1 MLAGTDAKRRA
12 QRDSLAVGN
21 AYRIGVASE
30 PVKERLVKVGDM
42 PASRTRRSTPSTPSV
57 ARGFLSIAGHERAI
71 GILRAHQR
79 SGRLAHAYC
88 LTGEEGIGKTAL
100 ARALAEELLLGAG
113 QPPRLEV
120 HPDFWADDRPEA
132 ISIDEIRFHPERG
145 APAHDQSLQQ
155 FLSLKPFVAPL
166 RVALLAN
173 AERMTEAAQNCV
185 LKTLEEPPPNTVL
198 VLTTAYPDHLL
209 PTCLSRCQL
218 IALSPVGRAAV
229 VEMLR
234 GRHRA
239 GDDAETLA
247 GLAHGRPG
255 WALRVLDDA
264 ASVTRMDRWAE
275 ELASVAFEDVD
286 GVLTYAARFGQGPQ
300 AEMRLVASEALRS
313 FIAFLR
319 DAMLL
324 QAGLLSPMAAAREA
338 GLEAWLG
345 RVPPDQVRASLAG
358 AQRTQ
363 LLIDQNVNPRLA
375 MEVMLLDL
383 RVRRPA

>member
-1 MLAGTDAKRRA
+1 M
-12 QRDSLAVGN
+12 S
-21 AYRIGVASE
+21 
-30 PVKERLVKVGDM
+30 
-42 PASRTRRSTPSTPSV
+42 ASRTRRSTAVVPS
-57 ARGFLSIAGHERAI
+57 GFAAIAGHQRAI
-71 GILRAHQR
+71 TILRAHQR
-79 SGRLAHAYC
+79 AGRLAHAYC
-88 LTGEEGIGKTAL
+88 LTGEEGIGKTAV
-100 ARALAEELLLGAG
+100 ARALAEELLLGEG
-113 QPPRLEV
+113 QPSRLEV
-120 HPDFWADDRPEA
+120 HPDFWSDDRAEA

-218 IALSPVGRAAV
+218 IALSPVDRPALAAFIAARQANE
-229 VEMLR
+229 VE
-234 GRHRA
+234 
-239 GDDAETLA
+239 AEVLA
-247 GLAHGRPG
+247 SLAHGRPG
-255 WALRVLDDA
+255 WAMRALTDREWVSRL
-264 ASVTRMDRWAE
+264 DRWAT
-275 ELASVAFEDVD
+275 ELAALAFEDVD

-300 AEMRLVASEALRS
+300 AEMRLVASDALRG
-313 FIAFLR
+313 FTAFLR
-319 DAMLL
+319 DAMLA
-324 QAGLLSPMAAAREA
+324 QAGVLSPMPSERKDA
-338 GLEAWLG
+338 LEAWSRG
-345 RVPPDQVRASLAG
+345 VPPDHVRASLAA

-383 RVRRPA
+383 RVRHPA

>member
-1 MLAGTDAKRRA
+1 
-12 QRDSLAVGN
+12 
-21 AYRIGVASE
+21 
-30 PVKERLVKVGDM
+30 M
-42 PASRTRRSTPSTPSV
+42 PASRTRRASAV
-57 ARGFLSIAGHERAI
+57 IARGFAAVVGHERAI
-71 GILRAHQR
+71 SILRAHQR
-79 SGRLAHAYC
+79 AGRLAHAYC
-88 LTGEEGIGKTAL
+88 LTGEAAIGKTAV
-100 ARALAEELLLGAG
+100 ARALAEELLLGDG
-113 QPPRLEV
+113 QPSRLEI
-120 HPDFWADDRPEA
+120 HPDFWEDDRPEA

-173 AERMTEAAQNCV
+173 AERMTEQAQNCL

-218 IALSPVGRAAV
+218 ISLAPVGRTAMMAFIKA
-229 VEMLR
+229 R
-234 GRHRA
+234 QPN
-239 GDDAETLA
+239 DAEVE
-247 GLAHGRPG
+247 GLVGIAHGRPG
-255 WALRVLDDA
+255 WAVRALSDRDWV
-264 ASVTRMDRWAE
+264 VRMDRWAE
-275 ELASVAFEDVD
+275 QLAALAFEDVD

-300 AEMRLVASEALRS
+300 AEMRLVAGDALRG
-313 FIAFLR
+313 FTAFLR

-324 QAGLLSPMAAAREA
+324 QAGVLSPMPSERKSA
-338 GLEAWLG
+338 LEVWSG
-345 RVPPDQVRASLAG
+345 RVPPDHIRASLAA

-383 RVRRPA
+383 RVSGPR